1 MDLFQERNI
10 NFYGHENVLSE
21 HLSLS
26 ENGLIKSIIFGP
38 PGVGKTTFAH
48 YLGCKI
54 SLPVIIYTPS
64 VEKLTDLKNKVNE
77 NRNKSFIL
85 FIDEVHRLDRKQQDY
100 LLTIL
105 ENAWFHFICATT
117 EQPERFLTSALR
129 SRVMVYEF
137 EKLNLVTLKE
147 ITKVELK
154 QLNLNPDQEKELF
167 QLSLGDAR
175 AFKNLIQKIK
185 IQHRLNKSWSEI
197 RKTLSLN
204 KVFETDRYYDL
215 LSAIIKSLR
224 DSSTDEALLYTSAYI
239 HEGGDINQL
248 LRRLIIFASE
258 DIGNATPFALTFSN
272 SVHESFQKVGMPEG
286 KILIGQLIV
295 YFARCKKSRSSY
307 DAIKNAMNFVQNTP
321 PLEIPANRLNRKI
334 KENISLPNIK
344 FHTPSGI
351 GHDL

>member
-10 NFYGHENVLSE
+10 NFYGHQNILNE

-26 ENGLIKSIIFGP
+26 ENGLIKSIVFGP

-48 YLGCKI
+48 YLGNKLEL
-54 SLPVIIYTPS
+54 SLVTYTPS
-64 VEKLTDLKNKVNE
+64 VEKLSDLKSKVNGS
-77 NRNKSFIL
+77 RNKSFIL

-105 ENAWFHFICATT
+105 EDAWFHFICATT
-117 EQPERFLTSALR
+117 ELPQRFLTSALR
-129 SRVMVYEF
+129 SRVMIYEF
-137 EKLNLVTLKE
+137 KKLDLGTLKE
-147 ITKVELK
+147 ITKVELQ
-154 QLNLNPDQEKELF
+154 QLNLNTDQEKELF

-185 IQHRLNKSWSEI
+185 IHQKSNKSWNEI
-197 RKTLSLN
+197 RKTLSIN

-224 DSSTDEALLYTSAYI
+224 DSSTDEALLYTSTYI
-239 HEGGDINQL
+239 NEGGDINQL
-248 LRRLIIFASE
+248 LRRLIVFASE

-307 DAIKNAMNFVQNTP
+307 DAIKNAMNYAQSSP
-321 PLEIPANRLNRKI
+321 PVEIPANRLNRKI
-334 KENISLPNIK
+334 KENISLPNVK
-344 FHTPSGI
+344 FHIPSGI